1 MRISFECPATAAPI
15 ALDLKDD
22 RQTVLEGWNRPVR
35 VNCPHCG
42 GLHMTRYRDVY
53 VEGVLSG
60 LAGDFERILGTGAR
74 PAPK

>member
-1 MRISFECPATAAPI
+1 
-15 ALDLKDD
+15 
-22 RQTVLEGWNRPVR
+22 
-35 VNCPHCG
+35 
-42 GLHMTRYRDVY
+42 MTRYRDVY